1 MSNRLGGKQGTAY
14 LGTNANQ
21 PPNWVFSDRDP
32 NQYDVNNVS
41 LGDMWLNQVDK
52 SAWILVS
59 LAGDPDSRGSL
70 ATWSSLANDGSGA
83 ISTLSGNTGGLVS
96 GDNNAN
102 VSFIGD
108 NVGITITGDPGSHTM
123 TASLVG
129 GGAAAQSF
137 PTDDG
142 TAIPAAGVLNIIAE
156 TANLN
161 AGATV
166 GFTGAGNTVTLNVT
180 DNNDNTVIGKDSG
193 NSTMSGG
200 DNTILGESS
209 GVSLS
214 SGSDNIIIGGTS
226 GNQLTSG
233 SSNIIIGSGS
243 GTSLGATDS
252 DNTIIGGVGF
262 AGATEFVSI
271 NAGSSDI
278 VMFHNYPGTNAST
291 SEGGNIFIGVDAGN
305 FTLAGGAGQACNNA
319 LGEAALESLTTGY
332 NNEAIGALSLNKLT
346 TGTNNTAIGHN
357 AGFNTGGDTGLV
369 SGTDNVLI
377 GNTAGSAYTAA
388 ESSNIIIGT
397 VPGTVSESNTL
408 RIGAD
413 TGTGTGEINA
423 AFISGIRGITP
434 ASADGIP
441 VFIGSDGQLG
451 TVGDG
456 GTTFISTATGNSG
469 GAVGPLAGNI
479 NIIGDGTTAVVV
491 GNPGTNTI
499 TISSLSGGGGDLTVI
514 TGDDGS
520 ATPAMGTINIITDF
534 AAQSAGGTVLFEGAA
549 DTLTLKVSD
558 GDNNTMIGVDAG
570 NGTFS
575 GTNNTILGAACGGDL
590 TTGSANV
597 IIGVSTGELITTGS
611 SNVILGASAGDGFD
625 TGANNIIIGS
635 TAGSSY
641 SSSESSNILLNAAGT
656 VAESNAL
663 RIGDGTG
670 TGSGQLNKSFI
681 SGIRGITP
689 TVNDGIPVFIN
700 SVGQLGTVGS
710 GGTTFISTVTGNSGG
725 AVGPSA
731 GNITIVG
738 DGTTAT
744 VVGNPG
750 TNTLTIT
757 ALGGGGGDLTVLE
770 GDVGSATPVAG
781 TINILSGYAA
791 NEAGASVLFDGS
803 GNTIKLMTTDSNAN
817 TLIGAATGN
826 IALTG
831 ERNTGLGSI
840 CGQNITSGNSN
851 ILIGTYAGRDITT
864 GSGNILVGDG
874 TTATMLRG
882 FTTAE
887 GLYGFG
893 ANGSVF
899 LHNYGG
905 SISGNTFVG
914 YNSAGNFNIGQ
925 LANNRNNSAIG
936 VSTLSF
942 LTTGTNNNVLGRGA
956 GGALTTGSYNT
967 LIGVA
972 AGVNYSSSESS
983 NICIGHNVI
992 GSGTESNTMR
1002 LGVSTGT
1009 GVGQI
1014 NRTFIAGIRGVTTGI
1029 SNAIPVVID
1038 SSGQLGTA
1046 GGSSFIT
1053 TVTGNSGGPVSS
1065 SGGNINIVGDGVTV
1079 NVAGNP
1085 GTNTL
1090 TISSSAGGG
1099 DVAFATYLQ
1108 VPYDVSIGG
1117 GQKIMYDTVLYN
1129 KGSGFNLGSSSF
1141 IAPVTGFYH
1150 FCANVSVT
1158 FPNPAR
1164 IADKA
1169 GFGFLRNGGG
1179 LVTFSQQAFNWKNIQ
1194 PTNVSPAFNFVVLS
1208 GSAYINLDAGDTIQV
1223 LFSKEPAL
1231 SSYIYTV
1238 YGSSGSAG
1246 NQFSGS
1252 LITTTP

>member
-214 SGSDNIIIGGTS
+214 SGSDNTIIGSTS
-226 GNQLTSG
+226 GNQLASG

-491 GNPGTNTI
+491 GNPGTNTL

-611 SNVILGASAGDGFD
+611 SNVILGASAGDGFT
-625 TGANNIIIGS
+625 TGGNNIIIGS
-635 TAGSSY
+635 TSGSSY

-656 VAESNAL
+656 VAESHAL

-770 GDVGSATPVAG
+770 GDAGSATPVAG
-781 TINILSGYAA
+781 TISIITNYTDPI
-791 NEAGASVLFDGS
+791 NAGSTVLFTGS
-803 GNTIKLMTTDSNAN
+803 GSTIQLVTTDSNAN
-817 TLIGAATGN
+817 TLIGTSTGN
-826 IALTG
+826 VTVSG

-840 CGQNITSGNSN
+840 CGQNLTSGNAN

-864 GSGNILVGDG
+864 GSGNLLIGDG
-874 TTATMLRG
+874 STAPMLRG
-882 FTTAE
+882 STTAA

-905 SISGNTFVG
+905 STSGNTFVG
-914 YNSAGNFNIGQ
+914 YNSAGNFNAGQ
-925 LANNRNNSAIG
+925 TSSNRNNSAIG

-1038 SSGQLGTA
+1038 GAGQLGTA
-1046 GGSSFIT
+1046 GGSAFIT
-1053 TVTGNSGGPVSS
+1053 TVTGNSGGAVSS

-1099 DVAFATYLQ
+1099 DVAFAAYLQ
-1108 VPYDVSIGG
+1108 TSYSESTPGG
-1117 GQKIMYDTVLYN
+1117 KKILYDTILYN
-1129 KGSGFNLGSSSF
+1129 KGSAFNTGSSLF
-1141 IAPVTGFYH
+1141 TAPISGLYH
-1150 FCANVSVT
+1150 FCVNIGINFTATVPSDAQFLFIKNNIPPLQYPLNAVNWNNIKINPVT
-1158 FPNPAR
+1158 A
-1164 IADKA
+1164 
-1169 GFGFLRNGGG
+1169 
-1179 LVTFSQQAFNWKNIQ
+1179 S
-1194 PTNVSPAFNFVVLS
+1194 SPATILS
-1208 GSAYINLDAGDTIQV
+1208 GSTYVKLDMGDTLQV
-1223 LFSKEPAL
+1223 TFTRTPTGGP
-1231 SSYIYTV
+1231 YPFTV
-1238 YGSSGSAG
+1238 YGSGTAATY

-1252 LITTTP
+1252 LISTP